1 MAVSCWLERI
11 MRDFRQYEVW
21 RKAISFTTEIYKLT
35 EMFPSSEKFG
45 LTNQLQRA
53 TVSIA
58 SNIAEGASRASE
70 RDFTHFLEM
79 SLGSSFEVETQLL
92 ISKNLNYISD
102 GKYLNV
108 MDELN
113 ILQKQ
118 LNNFINKIRNN

>member
-35 EMFPSSEKFG
+35 ETFPSSEKFG

-58 SNIAEGASRASE
+58 SNIAEGASR
-70 RDFTHFLEM
+70 
-79 SLGSSFEVETQLL
+79 SSFEVETQLL